1 MRNLKKIL
9 ALVLALVMS
18 FSLMATAN
26 AFTDSEQIN
35 DTYEEAVEVLSA
47 LKVFQG
53 YENGSF
59 VPQGSI
65 TRAEV
70 AAIIYRIVT
79 GDVDNKQVGIYADY
93 NKFDDVKSTSWYAGY
108 VNYCANAEF
117 IKGYDAKTFGPND
130 PVTGYQALA
139 MILRAVGYDKNGEF
153 TGSDWQVQTA
163 AVGKKLGITDNVS
176 EGTLGVSATREVVAE
191 ILFRS
196 ILVPQVTYTLALGY
210 SEFTVGNTVKND
222 SIGYETFKLLG
233 TVVDGS
239 DKWGNPNYAWKLDK
253 APYNKV
259 AEASDTTLATIA
271 YKPVATYNTAVKE
284 CDVAEVLGKKVAGE
298 YPYETIVNA
307 QAAQT
312 TYVNPIDT
320 VNTIGGQGRQ
330 TNVYS
335 YTSKQT
341 GVAMTRIVMV
351 DTFLAE
357 VTQVVPATFD
367 NAGHV
372 KTPAALYLN
381 VYDKAQSGYTSVVE
395 YSNTNY
401 TYAKGDMLLV
411 NAQTT
416 GANGVNATGTVVK
429 AVNSLSAAQIDIL
442 GAAESITGT
451 QTIIWQYANKHTVN
465 GTDYPDAMAFYLD
478 QAGTD
483 ITTHAWF
490 MDGKG
495 NLIGAKDVATQY
507 TYGVIS
513 ALWWY
518 NDGTN
523 GGVGNAYANITYMD
537 GTKSDN
543 VKISFINGARTAY
556 AQDVASNAVGF
567 SQHKDI
573 FYVSTYANNNAK
585 LLANDM
591 YAIATL
597 ADGTLALT
605 ETAELT
611 NADVYNKVS
620 AITGTTTTKTI
631 DSKGTDAT
639 GDDVQLTSKTPVYAD
654 NFTQYLVRTGANGV
668 YTFTPVTGI
677 ENIGN
682 FVNNA
687 DVVVDYVDVDGDNFV
702 DYVYITGT
710 ADAAQAYEFVYMTS
724 KTNAAYLYDSV
735 NGVWYYQL
743 LGVVHAD
750 GSTEPVK
757 VAAAQSALKDQLVAG
772 VQKLFMV
779 GTTNGYVTSVVE
791 VTSAGQVLT
800 APATSYA
807 EFEGSAQF
815 YLDNGVLVV
824 ADGTRYNVNA
834 ATTLVVDED
843 GVGSIGDLANLQ
855 NKYVYVVANYVNGK
869 TTIATAI
876 FISDFNNLTAQEK
889 MDAAAAKVAAMSFS
903 DITGTEITETS
914 VETALKSAIET
925 VIADSSI
932 TVQVDVATGDV
943 PAANAKKTGVTVNYA
958 LYLDGATPAMSSAKT
973 VSITH
978 LYTEAE
984 LKDAVNALIPDE
996 AKVGDS
1002 GYENWEAAK
1011 ATITAAVKA
1020 GITDVTTG
1028 AAVDFTINA
1037 DASDFIAGKVLTVNY
1052 TVTYNKVPVT
1062 SSTTITLK

>member
-26 AFTDSEQIN
+26 AFTDSEKITG
-35 DTYEEAVEVLSA
+35 TYEEAVEVLNA

-53 YENGSF
+53 YEDGSF
-59 VPQGSI
+59 QPQGSI

-79 GDVDNKQVGIYADY
+79 GDVTDTQKGIYADY
-93 NKFDDVKSTSWYAGY
+93 NKFNDVKSTSWYAGY
-108 VNYCANAEF
+108 VNFCANAEY

-139 MILRAVGYDKNGEF
+139 MILRAVGYDVNGEF

-176 EGTLGVSATREVVAE
+176 EGTLGTAASREVVAE
-191 ILFRS
+191 ILFRA
-196 ILVPQVTYTLALGY
+196 ILVPQVEYTVAFGY
-210 SEFTVGNTVKND
+210 QSIGQV
-222 SIGYETFKLLG
+222 SIGYETFKLLN
-233 TVVDGS
+233 TVVDGY
-239 DKWGNPNYAWKLDK
+239 DKWGNPNYTWKLDK

-259 AEASDTTLATIA
+259 AEASDTTLVTIA

-284 CDVAEVLGKKVAGE
+284 CDVAEVLGKTVAGE
-298 YPYETIVNA
+298 YAYETIVNA
-307 QAAQT
+307 QAAQN
-312 TYVNPIDT
+312 TYINPIDT

-357 VTQVVPATFD
+357 VTLVVPATYD

-372 KTPAALYLN
+372 KTYAALYLN
-381 VYDKAQSGYTSVVE
+381 VYDKANSLYTSIVE
-395 YSNTNY
+395 YSTTNY

-411 NAQTT
+411 NVKTVN
-416 GANGVNATGTVVK
+416 ANGVNATGTVAK

-442 GAAESITGT
+442 GAAESIIGT

-478 QAGTD
+478 QAQKD
-483 ITTHAWF
+483 ITTHAWY

-495 NLIGAKDVATQY
+495 NLIGVKDVATQY

-543 VKISFINGARTAY
+543 VKISSINGARTAY
-556 AQDVASNAVGF
+556 AQSQNQVGF
-567 SQHKDI
+567 VGGHLDTY
-573 FYVSTYANNNAK
+573 YVSTYATNNAG

-620 AITGTTTTKTI
+620 AIAGTTTTKTV
-631 DSKGTDAT
+631 DSKSTSAT
-639 GDDVQLTSKTPVYAD
+639 GDDVQLTSKSPVYAD

-682 FVNNA
+682 FANNA
-687 DVVVDYVDVDGDNFV
+687 DVKVDYVDTDGDKFV

-724 KTNAAYLYDSV
+724 KTNAAYLYDTQ

-750 GSTEPVK
+750 GTTDALK

-772 VQKLFMV
+772 TQKLFMV

-791 VTSAGQVLT
+791 ITSAGQVLT
-800 APATSYA
+800 APVTSYA
-807 EFEGSAQF
+807 EFEGTAQF

-843 GVGSIGDLANLQ
+843 GIGSIGDLANLQ
-855 NKYVYVVANYVNGK
+855 NKYVYVVANYVGGNR
-869 TTIATAI
+869 TTIATAV

-889 MDAAAAKVAAMSFS
+889 MNAAAAKVAAMSFS

-996 AKVGDS
+996 AQVGGS

>member
-26 AFTDSEQIN
+26 AFTDSDKIN
-35 DTYEEAVEVLSA
+35 GTYEEAVEVLSA

-79 GDVDNKQVGIYADY
+79 GDVTDKQVGIYADY
-93 NKFDDVKSTSWYAGY
+93 NKFNDVKSTSWYAGY
-108 VNYCANAEF
+108 VNFCANAEY

-153 TGSDWQVQTA
+153 TGTGWQTQTA
-163 AVGKKLGITDNVS
+163 AVGKKLGITNNVS
-176 EGTLGVSATREVVAE
+176 EGTLGVAATREVVAE

-196 ILVPQVTYTLALGY
+196 ILVPQVEYTVAFGY
-210 SEFTVGNTVKND
+210 QSIGQV
-222 SIGYETFKLLG
+222 SIGYETFKLLN
-233 TVVDGS
+233 TVVDGY
-239 DKWGNPNYAWKLDK
+239 DKWGNPNYTWKLDK

-259 AEASDTTLATIA
+259 AEASDTTLVTIA

-284 CDVAEVLGKKVAGE
+284 CDVAEVLGKTVAGE

-312 TYVNPIDT
+312 TLINPIDT

-357 VTQVVPATFD
+357 VTQVIPATYD

-381 VYDKAQSGYTSVVE
+381 VYDKANSQFTSIVE

-495 NLIGAKDVATQY
+495 NLIGVKDVATQY

-556 AQDVASNAVGF
+556 AQSQNQVGF
-567 SQHKDI
+567 VGGHLDTY
-573 FYVSTYANNNAK
+573 YVSTYATNNAG

-620 AITGTTTTKTI
+620 AIAGTTTTKTV
-631 DSKGTDAT
+631 DSKSTSAT
-639 GDDVQLTSKTPVYAD
+639 GDDVQLTSKSPVYAD

-682 FVNNA
+682 FANNA
-687 DVVVDYVDVDGDNFV
+687 DVKVDYVDTDGDKFV

-724 KTNAAYLYDSV
+724 KTNAAYLYDTQ

-750 GSTEPVK
+750 GTTDALK

-772 VQKLFMV
+772 TQKLFMV

-791 VTSAGQVLT
+791 ITSAGQVLT
-800 APATSYA
+800 APVTSYA
-807 EFEGSAQF
+807 EFEGTAQF

-843 GVGSIGDLANLQ
+843 GIGSIGDLANLQ
-855 NKYVYVVANYVNGK
+855 NKYVYVVANYVGGNK
-869 TTIATAI
+869 TTIATAV

-889 MDAAAAKVAAMSFS
+889 MNAAAAKVAAMSFS

-984 LKDAVNALIPDE
+984 LKAAVETAIPNE
-996 AKVGDS
+996 VNITAT
-1002 GYENWEAAK
+1002 GYKNWEEAK
-1011 ATITAAVKA
+1011 ATIIAAVKTA
-1020 GITDVTTG
+1020 VGNDVTTG
-1028 AAVDFTINA
+1028 SAVTVTLATDNTRYE
-1037 DASDFIAGKVLTVNY
+1037 AGELL
-1052 TVTYNKVPVT
+1052 TVTYTVSYNGQVVT
-1062 SSTTITLK
+1062 GTDSITLKNA